1 MSTRHNLVI
10 EVAILII
17 FLRHKIRFFMTIR
30 ISQDN
35 FLEPMFLYFSYC
47 MKYLLR
53 ILLDMISY
61 AFRQVTQIALMDNRR
76 TNCMLIISTT
86 LTRRTMIYCLR
97 SWSFWSTFIRIP
109 VFRRVIRLFGLRFLR
124 FLAIRV
130 CLRGYIILTICL
142 W

>member
-1 MSTRHNLVI
+1 
-10 EVAILII
+10 
-17 FLRHKIRFFMTIR
+17 MTIR

-76 TNCMLIISTT
+76 ANCMLIISTT
-86 LTRRTMIYCLR
+86 LT
-97 SWSFWSTFIRIP
+97 
-109 VFRRVIRLFGLRFLR
+109 
-124 FLAIRV
+124 
-130 CLRGYIILTICL
+130 TIVR
-142 W
+142 